1 MGSKVRGTDII
12 LSAPQ
17 VRAARSL
24 LGWSRRELAIVSGVS
39 SGTIKAIEQGST
51 DPRLSTLRKLA
62 RTFKAHSVEFLFE
75 GGRTGVVI
83 AMTPDLDQRR
93 KVARNIPGHVK
104 PTEQDETICEV
115 NAPKTSELKPLDISC
130 VGRAAVPIGERQ
142 FSSTI
147 AAFTALVPAIVITTP
162 MSTCRHRSCAFH
174 GPSTLSMMMRRRRT
188 STKPS
193 TLLLS
198 SDFSG
203 DMPLK
208 RCVKVAGCASACA
221 RGPQC
226 NKFCIRLVGG

>member
-83 AMTPDLDQRR
+83 ARTSVSDQPEVPRR
-93 KVARNIPGHVK
+93 ISGKDQPSAIP
-104 PTEQDETICEV
+104 
-115 NAPKTSELKPLDISC
+115 
-130 VGRAAVPIGERQ
+130 
-142 FSSTI
+142 
-147 AAFTALVPAIVITTP
+147 
-162 MSTCRHRSCAFH
+162 
-174 GPSTLSMMMRRRRT
+174 PSTLGSEQEESICDVNSPNTLSKRKPLARWFGAHRRPKT
-188 STKPS
+188 
-193 TLLLS
+193 
-198 SDFSG
+198 
-203 DMPLK
+203 
-208 RCVKVAGCASACA
+208 A
-221 RGPQC
+221 
-226 NKFCIRLVGG
+226 